1 MTAPMDDGI
10 QRKLLG
16 LVGLGVRARNAVV
29 GVDRVRDAARR
40 NKLRIAIVA
49 PDASRHSLD
58 KVLPLLR
65 ARRVPVIEGPT
76 AAALGA
82 AVGKETAAA
91 VGITDSDLAAGVR
104 RLVGLTGRAER
115 KSGPPRARQEGSS

>member
-1 MTAPMDDGI
+1 VTTPMDDGI

-29 GVDRVRDAARR
+29 GVERVRDAARH

-65 ARRVPVIEGPT
+65 ARGVTVIEGPT

-91 VGITDSDLAAGVR
+91 VGIVDSDLAAGVR
-104 RLVGLTGRAER
+104 RLVGAAGRVER
-115 KSGPPRARQEGSS
+115 KSGSPGARQEGSS